1 MLVNAFQEERSIIMI
16 GKITVWQMTED
27 ERLAYI
33 AKYPIRPAEKPKG
46 STFANIQTD
55 YKWQPERANEKS
67 RERVGKINPK

>member
-1 MLVNAFQEERSIIMI
+1 
-16 GKITVWQMTED
+16 MTED

-33 AKYPIRPAEKPKG
+33 AKHPIRRTEKPKG

-55 YKWQPERANEKS
+55 YKWRPERANAKS

>member
-1 MLVNAFQEERSIIMI
+1 MI
-16 GKITVWQMTED
+16 GKITVWQMTEE

-33 AKYPIRPAEKPKG
+33 EKHPIRTTEKPKG

-55 YKWQPERANEKS
+55 YRWRPERANAKS